1 MKASRRRRT
10 LKKIWPSRQQAPL
23 DDDGKPIP
31 GFFDDDDDD
40 DDESGTMA
48 SHSDDDDVSTSM
60 PTISQF
66 GLTWMAVDNLVTE
79 ATFALSAGDGSFVD
93 KLPPRDKYSVSVS
106 EAWNETLAS
115 TAVPSLC
122 STLNISSE
130 RRRIEQNL
138 TTLLR
143 TFAFDRSVP
152 AFTNERWI
160 MLGLLFV
167 ELLLDADLLSK
178 ETIGKEVLD
187 NANAIAVYAAPTRRA
202 KRWIFCDN
210 AFAEGRALVKVACR

>member
-1 MKASRRRRT
+1 M
-10 LKKIWPSRQQAPL
+10 
-23 DDDGKPIP
+23 
-31 GFFDDDDDD
+31 
-40 DDESGTMA
+40 
-48 SHSDDDDVSTSM
+48 
-60 PTISQF
+60 
-66 GLTWMAVDNLVTE
+66 
-79 ATFALSAGDGSFVD
+79 D

-115 TAVPSLC
+115 TVVTSLC

-187 NANAIAVYAAPTRRA
+187 KRQCDCSLSAPDARRGGS
-202 KRWIFCDN
+202 
-210 AFAEGRALVKVACR
+210 FATTPSRRGVR

>member
-1 MKASRRRRT
+1 MDKICEKEKDVEENLAESTRKALAST
-10 LKKIWPSRQQAPL
+10 LTA
-23 DDDGKPIP
+23 KPIP

-79 ATFALSAGDGSFVD
+79 ATFALAAGDGSFVD

-115 TAVPSLC
+115 TVVTSLC

-187 NANAIAVYAAPTRRA
+187 NANAIAVYASADATSEEVDLLRQRL
-202 KRWIFCDN
+202 R
-210 AFAEGRALVKVACR
+210 GGGVR